1 VLDLRNSDS
10 CCCHGSAHGLLVS
23 DLPALT
29 ARPSKEA
36 GMGDFFSFGNLAID
50 DLVYADGTTNWRVA
64 GGAAMYAALGMAVW
78 AGTAATVAPFG
89 PDYPCEVLQGI
100 EFACKRRLPASMRNW
115 GLYEED
121 GSRHFLSRW
130 ASSDWEAASP
140 RVDDLD
146 GGPYLNCHIGP
157 MPWTC
162 ASVLIDALRERGAST
177 ISLDIHDRKLAGVT
191 IDDYVALVH
200 RVDVFLPSTQD
211 VGEYLPGLSPLE
223 ALRALRA
230 RLPGVQVIGIKRGRD
245 GVIVHAAGGA
255 EILSVPSASFG
266 TVDITGAGDAFCG
279 GFLVGYAQSGDALE
293 GALCGSISAAYA
305 ISAPSANGLLAVNR
319 AEARER
325 MNALRAGV
333 TRLPFD
339 AS

>member
-1 VLDLRNSDS
+1 
-10 CCCHGSAHGLLVS
+10 
-23 DLPALT
+23 
-29 ARPSKEA
+29 
-36 GMGDFFSFGNLAID
+36 MGEFFSFGNLAID
-50 DLVYADGTTNWRVA
+50 DLVYADGTTRWRVA
-64 GGAAMYAALGMAVW
+64 GGAAMYSALGMAVW

-89 PDYPCEVLQGI
+89 PDYPCEALRGI

-121 GSRHFLSRW
+121 GSRHFVSRW

-140 RVDDLD
+140 QIADLD
-146 GGPYLNCHIGP
+146 AGPYVNCHIGP
-157 MPWTC
+157 MPWNC
-162 ASVLIDALRERGAST
+162 ASVLIDALRERGART
-177 ISLDIHDRKLAGVT
+177 LSLDIHDRKLAGVT

-211 VGEYLPGLSPLE
+211 VGEYLPGLSAHA
-223 ALRALRA
+223 ALRELRA
-230 RLPGVQVIGIKRGRD
+230 RLPGIKVIGIKRGAD
-245 GVIVHAAGGA
+245 GVIVHAAGDS
-255 EILSVPSASFG
+255 EIISVPSASYG

-279 GFLVGYAQSGDALE
+279 GFLAGYAQAGDALE

-339 AS
+339 VS